1 MQTTSKGYVDRNKKE
16 AENKAE
22 KSKQQLKQK
31 VTKWNN
37 VAKSEILGTYKKQV
51 IDNFLKVFNENY
63 GDQYDSKSLIDSLQ
77 FQMKEDKNGLVP
89 SFSFDESKVKF
100 NSDLNREGRLFNENA
115 TNNFIGVNDTIN
127 PDLIDYNSFIN
138 MDEIDA
144 YQKSSIDFDEI
155 NEIENNFIPTAMYER
170 FGLYN
175 RINRLCGYTP
185 KQKSGEIATK
195 QSENTW
201 NKIKTEVIEKT
212 KKKFRM

>member
-1 MQTTSKGYVDRNKKE
+1 MSNIKNSDLKRREKESKDLANKKNE
-16 AENKAE
+16 E
-22 KSKQQLKQK
+22 LKRK
-31 VTKWNN
+31 VTKWSNL
-37 VAKSEILGTYKKQV
+37 AKDEILGAYKRQV

-89 SFSFDESKVKF
+89 SFSFNESKVKF

-115 TNNFIGVNDTIN
+115 KSNFIGINDTIN

-155 NEIENNFIPTAMYER
+155 NEIENNFVPTAIYER